1 MTAENGDKAPISGK
15 SEYKT
20 RVDRRR
26 RQKERLLNA
35 PYIKSNNFSP
45 FKNHGKDRHVQ
56 FRISPFAE
64 KVGEEVAALF
74 GMSLSQYCKAVLYL
88 NLGLVFEPI
97 DRRRRSLVQK
107 KRQHEDEE
115 FGEEGL

>member
-1 MTAENGDKAPISGK
+1 MTTENSDKTPTPRN
-15 SEYKT
+15 SEYHSREDHRK
-20 RVDRRR
+20 RAK
-26 RQKERLLNA
+26 QRLLTT
-35 PYIKSNNFSP
+35 PYMNPNNFEELEE
-45 FKNHGKDRHVQ
+45 HGKVHQVQ
-56 FRISPFAE
+56 FKITPFAH

-97 DRRRRSLVQK
+97 DRRRRSWKQK
-107 KRQHEDEE
+107 KRLEDDE